1 MHFKQY
7 VARVLRRDVINLT
20 VPVVTEQVFTMSMGV
35 VNAIMVGQVG
45 SQAVSAVGMVDSIN
59 NIFVAFFVA
68 LSLGGTVVVAQY
80 IGHGDREEA
89 NDATK
94 QALFSG
100 LILSL
105 FITLVT
111 WLLRRQVIF
120 ALYGAAEPAVMKNV
134 NTYFSITL
142 LTYPF
147 IALTSIACGV
157 LRGAGD
163 TRTPM
168 KITILMNAI
177 NICLGYIL
185 IYGINIS
192 NVHFSLSIPALGV
205 KGAAIGL
212 AVARAVGTF
221 MIISVLIKGSKT
233 LRLTQLLDFKFNVS
247 MQKAIFN
254 VGIPASLE
262 SLLFNGGKLITQVFI
277 VGMGTASTAANYIA
291 SSVFSMVNVP
301 GNALGVAATTLVG
314 QYMGRGEKD
323 EASDTMMY
331 LTRLASFC
339 MLLLCMITYP
349 LAVPLARLYSSS
361 ADVVMLAAH
370 LIRLTSMA
378 TPPLWPLAFVLPAG
392 LKGAGDTRYT
402 MVTSFLGM
410 WAFRIV
416 LGYVLGVSLKLGVAG
431 VWMGMFTDWLVRGV
445 LYYSRLKKGKW
456 VQNVVIKDIG
466 NVVSHN

>member
-1 MHFKQY
+1 MIYMHFKQRIGAL
-7 VARVLRRDVINLT
+7 VRRDVLSLT
-20 VPVVTEQVFTMSMGV
+20 LPVVTEQVFTMSMGMI
-35 VNAIMVGQVG
+35 NAMMVGQVG

-68 LSLGGTVVVAQY
+68 LSLGGTVVVAHY
-80 IGHGDREEA
+80 VGHGNREEA

-94 QALFSG
+94 QAMFSG

-111 WLLRRQVIF
+111 WILRRYIILV
-120 ALYGAAEPAVMKNV
+120 LYGAAEPAVMENV
-134 NTYFSITL
+134 NVYFGITL

-168 KITILMNAI
+168 KVTILMNAI
-177 NICLGYIL
+177 NICLGYVL
-185 IYGINIS
+185 IYGLNIS
-192 NVHFSLSIPALGV
+192 NIHFSVSIPALGV

-221 MIISVLIKGSKT
+221 MIIHVLVKGSKAI
-233 LRLTQLLDFKFNVS
+233 RLTDLRSFKFNLP

-254 VGIPASLE
+254 VGIPASVE

-277 VGMGTASTAANYIA
+277 VGMGTASIAANYIA

-314 QYMGRGEKD
+314 QYMGRGEKE

-331 LTRLASFC
+331 LTKLASFC
-339 MLLLCMITYP
+339 MLILCMITYP
-349 LAVPLARLYSSS
+349 LAVPLARLYSRS
-361 ADVVMLAAH
+361 ADVIALSAH
-370 LIRLTSMA
+370 LIRLTSIA
-378 TPPLWPLAFVLPAG
+378 TPPLWPIAFVLPAG

-402 MVTSFLGM
+402 MATSFLGM

-416 LGYVLGVSLKLGVAG
+416 LGYILGVPLKMGVAG
-431 VWMGMFTDWLVRGV
+431 VWIGMFTDWLVRGV

-456 VQNVVIKDIG
+456 VQNVVIQDM
-466 NVVSHN
+466 SSMA

>member
-1 MHFKQY
+1 MHFKQHM
-7 VARVLRRDVINLT
+7 ARVLRRDVISLT
-20 VPVVTEQVFTMSMGV
+20 VPVVTEQVFTMSMGM

-68 LSLGGTVVVAQY
+68 LSLGGTVVVAHY
-80 IGHGDREEA
+80 IGHGDRQDA

-111 WLLRRQVIF
+111 WLLRRQIIL
-120 ALYGAAEPAVMKNV
+120 ALYGAAEPAVMENV
-134 NTYFSITL
+134 NIYFGITL

-168 KITILMNAI
+168 KITILMNTI

-185 IYGINIS
+185 IYGMNIS
-192 NVHFSLSIPALGV
+192 NVHFSVSIPALGV

-212 AVARAVGTF
+212 ATARAVGTF
-221 MIISVLIKGSKT
+221 MIISVLAKGSKAIK
-233 LRLTQLLDFKFNVS
+233 LTQLLDFKFS
-247 MQKAIFN
+247 IPIQRAIFS

-277 VGMGTASTAANYIA
+277 VSMGTASTAANYIA

-361 ADVVMLAAH
+361 TDVVMLAAH
-370 LIRLTSMA
+370 LIRLTSVA

-416 LGYVLGVSLKLGVAG
+416 LGYILGVSLKLGVAG

-456 VQNVVIKDIG
+456 MQNAVIQDISSMG
-466 NVVSHN
+466 